1 MCDIRWD
8 IFVRKSGMIKTES
21 VYTRQ
26 RFVGIQKQKCNTTGK
41 NQENLP

>member
-1 MCDIRWD
+1 
-8 IFVRKSGMIKTES
+8 MIKTES

-26 RFVGIQKQKCNTTGK
+26 QFTGNQKQKCNTTGK